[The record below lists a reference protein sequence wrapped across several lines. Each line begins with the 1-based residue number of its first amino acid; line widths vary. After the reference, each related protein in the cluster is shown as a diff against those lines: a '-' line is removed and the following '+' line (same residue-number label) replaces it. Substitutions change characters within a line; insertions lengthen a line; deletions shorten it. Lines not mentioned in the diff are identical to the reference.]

1 MYSPMVSE
9 MVQYSTAYI
18 HIQQMIF
25 IFNKS
30 HSHSTNRI
38 HIQRFTFNILH
49 SHSTNYICIQQI
61 FHSHSTNYICMQQ
74 IAFTFN
80 KLYFVFNKLH
90 SHSTN
95 RIHIQQKFN
104 KSQTLCALAS
114 RARKMGDSLREEI
127 RACIREEL
135 QRSERGANSQ
145 INNQSLVERTPSLIQ
160 ASASSASQTLSSND
174 LSDKYQ
180 HTEDRS
186 IQ

>member
-1 MYSPMVSE
+1 MIFVFNKFF
-9 MVQYSTAYI
+9 I
-18 HIQQMIF
+18 HIQQIIF
-25 IFNKS
+25 VCNK
-30 HSHSTNRI
+30 
-38 HIQRFTFNILH
+38 LH
-49 SHSTNYICIQQI
+49 SHSTNYILY
-61 FHSHSTNYICMQQ
+61 STNC
-74 IAFTFN
+74 
-80 KLYFVFNKLH
+80 
-90 SHSTN
+90 
-95 RIHIQQKFN
+95 IHIQQKFN